1 MREHEERK
9 RRRKEGGGEERRRGG
24 RRRKNERQGT
34 RKCERGE
41 RQKRSER
48 KRAQS
53 VAEEAERW
61 EGCWFQKGRIKEEG
75 LQIVQPKNNENRGRE
90 GASEREGARG
100 WPLTRGHYRKGDYG
114 CSKLSK
120 HSPRDPS

>member
-1 MREHEERK
+1 MERGRER
-9 RRRKEGGGEERRRGG
+9 EG
-24 RRRKNERQGT
+24 
-34 RKCERGE
+34 GE

-61 EGCWFQKGRIKEEG
+61 EGCSLQKGRINEEG
-75 LQIVQPKNNENRGRE
+75 LRAVQPRNEENGD
-90 GASEREGARG
+90 GEREQQREREREG
-100 WPLTRGHYRKGDYG
+100 WPLTRGHYREGDYG